1 MVSSSLVSARRTAG
15 RHVVCPE
22 ENGEYHPMY
31 RRLMAVEHYMTDE
44 STGNEIFILYTESAE
59 FMECFKS
66 SDIHVHIVP
75 PPSTNRKDE
84 HFHARRKLL
93 DLHEKRTGAVVPPFH
108 TAFHDDKDEKH
119 LESVIKRRRHMNGR
133 GRHLDGRRLGW
144 WNSIASSAKSA
155 FRSTTRKASAMI
167 ARGKKYVKRG
177 IAGAKKF
184 VNAAGNII
192 SGGALNQNMNKRYNF
207 NAFNYNWDS
216 SQRQAKKASIV
227 LYEKRVS
234 SSSQVGGGANNVI
247 PQHDCSNGKCD
258 ITIQPPGI
266 AMALKN
272 GHSKICSSKVL
283 PAKYKAMAKCP
294 TRRLLEEDDNKPST
308 SWTRRRLSNYGSDTS
323 SSMVTLV
330 TCVNCYAYLDVAV
343 NFKLKTRL
351 ALGSIPPFVC
361 DFMEGKKKNAVVI
374 LVNDSFCCFLCSC

>member
-1 MVSSSLVSARRTAG
+1 
-15 RHVVCPE
+15 
-22 ENGEYHPMY
+22 MY
-31 RRLMAVEHYMTDE
+31 RRLMAVEHFMTDE
-44 STGNEIFILYTESAE
+44 STGNELFILYTESAE

-66 SDIHVHIVP
+66 TDIHVHIVP
-75 PPSTNRKDE
+75 PPSSNRRDE
-84 HFHARRKLL
+84 HFHARRKLI
-93 DLHEKRTGAVVPPFH
+93 DLHAERTVGAVVPPLH
-108 TAFHDDKDEKH
+108 TDYHDIKDEEH

-133 GRHLDGRRLGW
+133 GRHLDGRRLCSV
-144 WNSIASSAKSA
+144 WNPSACLKAVVGSAKSA
-155 FRSTTRKASAMI
+155 YRSATRKASAVI
-167 ARGKKYVKRG
+167 AKGKRYVKRG

-184 VNAAGNII
+184 VNEAGNTL
-192 SGGALNQNMNKRYNF
+192 SGGALNQNMNKRYTF

-216 SQRQAKKASIV
+216 NQRQAKKASIV

-258 ITIQPPGI
+258 ITIEPPGI
-266 AMALKN
+266 ALALKN
-272 GHSKICSSKVL
+272 GHDKICSNKAL
-283 PAKYKAMAKCP
+283 PVKYKAMARCP
-294 TRRLLEEDDNKPST
+294 TRRLLKEDNKPST

-351 ALGSIPPFVC
+351 ALNSFPPFVC
-361 DFMEGKKKNAVVI
+361 DFMEGKKE
-374 LVNDSFCCFLCSC
+374 